1 VGAKPNEE
9 NYMLEKIMAACSVA
23 IVLIGLS
30 LYSLGGHAQS
40 EQMARHEP
48 HMSAA
53 YGHLQ
58 QARAELD
65 KASPNKGGHREK
77 AIQLVDQ
84 AMQEVQAG
92 EAYDQ
97 ERPK

>member
-1 VGAKPNEE
+1 
-9 NYMLEKIMAACSVA
+9 
-23 IVLIGLS
+23 
-30 LYSLGGHAQS
+30 
-40 EQMARHEP
+40 MARREP

-53 YGHLQ
+53 YGNLQ

-65 KASPNKGGHREK
+65 KAAPNKGGHREK

-84 AMQEVQAG
+84 AMQEVQQG
-92 EAYDQ
+92 ETYDQ

>member
-1 VGAKPNEE
+1 MPDR
-9 NYMLEKIMAACSVA
+9 ITAACSAA

-40 EQMARHEP
+40 AQMGRHEP

-53 YGHLQ
+53 YGHLE
-58 QARAELD
+58 QAKAELD
-65 KASPNKGGHREK
+65 KAAPNKGGHREK
-77 AIQLVDQ
+77 AIQLVEE
-84 AMQEVQAG
+84 AMREVQQG

-97 ERPK
+97 ERPR